1 MFTHIV
7 FFKFNEPKLQN
18 AEEGKKLLLAME
30 GKIPQL
36 KELEVGVDLLHT
48 GRSYDLAL
56 ITRFDN
62 QEDMDIYQVHPYHV
76 NEVLAKL
83 KPMLEGSAAV
93 DFEA

>member
-7 FFKFNEPKLQN
+7 FFKFNEPKAQH
-18 AEEGKKLLLAME
+18 AEAGKKLLLAME

-36 KELEVGVDLLHT
+36 RQLEVGADLLHT

-62 QEDMDIYQVHPYHV
+62 QKDMDTYQVHPYHV

-83 KPMLEGSAAV
+83 KPMLKDSAAV
-93 DFEA
+93 DYEI

>member
-7 FFKFNEPKLQN
+7 FFKFTEPKLQH

-30 GKIPQL
+30 GKIPEL
-36 KELEVGVDLLHT
+36 KGLEVGVDLLHT

-56 ITRFDN
+56 VTRFN
-62 QEDMDIYQVHPYHV
+62 SQEDMDKYQVHPYHV

-93 DFEA
+93 DFES

>member
-7 FFKFNEPKLQN
+7 FFKLKDTKNIE
-18 AEEGKKLLLAME
+18 AAKKLLTAME

-36 KELEVGVDLLHT
+36 KYLEVGVDILHT
-48 GRSYDLAL
+48 SRSYDLAL
-56 ITRFDN
+56 ITKFDSK
-62 QEDMDIYQVHPYHV
+62 EDMDIYQDSTYHV

-93 DFEA
+93 DYEI